1 MSGDNTITPNVNN
14 DGCNGRTGDERPNH
28 KGTDPMPADFTVIG
42 RAWFGAVFDGLK
54 AALKVAAP
62 LVTTNPTATPVVI
75 GVTSCIAKGVSFHG
89 EWCRNPE
96 LQEQIRLGTADLE
109 ENVERNFVGR
119 ALRNLLGSLLGI
131 LLGSLLGILLGSLLG
146 SLLASPKCHQ
156 ILLENPRCLRSS
168 QRTHMRLQN
177 AIEEPRQ
184 KSRCASFI
192 ILVLY
197 FCYLIFS
204 SSKKCESNV
213 PSTGTFKNSRIILGR
228 TVWTG
233 LHTLSVGLS
242 QVHYVD
248 YTHQS

>member
-109 ENVERNFVGR
+109 RKCREKFCRPR
-119 ALRNLLGSLLGI
+119 ASKPAGKPAGNPAGKPAGKPAGQSQMPSDPAGK
-131 LLGSLLGILLGSLLG
+131 SQMPSE
-146 SLLASPKCHQ
+146 LAEDSHAPSKCNRGAQ
-156 ILLENPRCLRSS
+156 TEI
-168 QRTHMRLQN
+168 
-177 AIEEPRQ
+177 
-184 KSRCASFI
+184 
-192 ILVLY
+192 
-197 FCYLIFS
+197 
-204 SSKKCESNV
+204 
-213 PSTGTFKNSRIILGR
+213 
-228 TVWTG
+228 
-233 LHTLSVGLS
+233 
-242 QVHYVD
+242 
-248 YTHQS
+248 